1 VGSADK
7 LAPTGVLKHFR
18 AFSLCSVE
26 RQGRSMPSAL
36 DELGSSMLDS
46 VSVLFTDGIRRLALD
61 DDCAGT
67 ETTNKDKGGC
77 STKDHTVPPPS
88 KPAHRHEDK
97 KQGSAAVLTAAGA
110 SASKQGPRRGHRRNY
125 SGSWGQFVGFDEDGN
140 LEPVPRS
147 KGQGSRGF
155 ASRRYR
161 YNPRSKS
168 AQVVAGGARSTDQD
182 AQSAQDDDS
191 VGVKTWRNLR
201 RAVFRSFL
209 ACSFA
214 PTFDTTDDAPRC
226 MHCRA
231 ELSVDEASSHWCNLV
246 RPARGTIDD
255 MDRGMHQ
262 LDQSSHSETET
273 DTSEHESESIVT
285 QPSTPEQSPREP
297 ARPATAAEDPWA
309 ALARDRL
316 LVLDGSSSSV
326 TVPSSPAPS
335 DSSSAH
341 SPLYG
346 RSAVQ
351 GQCKSQSRNDSS
363 HARKDSACSNGSP
376 AHTPLRRRSSSQ
388 SLLDATGPSAS
399 AARRSTIDIPP
410 SQRELDPWNA
420 LMRDRELLTAAG
432 GRPTV
437 LPSPAPQPGVSRVR
451 CNSDPS
457 GPPRAPKSSIIQ
469 RRTDDLNDVLF
480 YCHLE

>member
-214 PTFDTTDDAPRC
+214 PTFDVSPCSCVLSWVRGA
-226 MHCRA
+226 CR
-231 ELSVDEASSHWCNLV
+231 V
-246 RPARGTIDD
+246 R
-255 MDRGMHQ
+255 DRGGAVEHTAHHQ
-262 LDQSSHSETET
+262 
-273 DTSEHESESIVT
+273 
-285 QPSTPEQSPREP
+285 PR
-297 ARPATAAEDPWA
+297 
-309 ALARDRL
+309 
-316 LVLDGSSSSV
+316 
-326 TVPSSPAPS
+326 
-335 DSSSAH
+335 
-341 SPLYG
+341 
-346 RSAVQ
+346 
-351 GQCKSQSRNDSS
+351 
-363 HARKDSACSNGSP
+363 
-376 AHTPLRRRSSSQ
+376 
-388 SLLDATGPSAS
+388 
-399 AARRSTIDIPP
+399 
-410 SQRELDPWNA
+410 
-420 LMRDRELLTAAG
+420 
-432 GRPTV
+432 
-437 LPSPAPQPGVSRVR
+437 SRVR
-451 CNSDPS
+451 RTVHRRSE
-457 GPPRAPKSSIIQ
+457 GRQ
-469 RRTDDLNDVLF
+469 RCPVPCPAICAVAWL
-480 YCHLE
+480 